1 MIKAGFTFEHP
12 LTKTRT
18 LVLESDAETN
28 GMGWLLE
35 VTRKARAKPDIA
47 EHLHMTWTETFEIVS
62 GTAKYSLDGIE
73 RTAKAGESFIVEPRH
88 SHIHP
93 WNETDEIMV
102 YRQKNRFEK
111 ASPAAVQDVL
121 GVFATAA
128 GMVRDRKIPRKGYQK
143 KLQQAV
149 TLRTLIRHGGYAAIP
164 SIFMQNLLGS
174 TVGLVAA
181 MLGYKA
187 VHVEYIGE

>member
-12 LTKTRT
+12 LTKTRLT
-18 LVLESDAETN
+18 VLESDAETN

-73 RTAKAGESFIVEPRH
+73 KTAKAGESFVVEPRH
-88 SHIHP
+88 LHIHP
-93 WNETDEIMV
+93 WNETDEVLV

-121 GVFATAA
+121 GIFATGA
-128 GMVRDRKIPRKGYQK
+128 GLVRDRKIPKKGYQK
-143 KLQQAV
+143 LLQQAITV
-149 TLRTLIRHGGYAAIP
+149 RTLIRHGGYTAKP
-164 SIFMQNLLGS
+164 SIFIQNLLGY
-174 TVGLVAA
+174 TLGTLAA

-187 VHVEYIGE
+187 VYPKYVES